1 MAYENNTQSDGAIY
15 INNYKTND
23 KQPTRTGT
31 IELTKDLM
39 RDLVTKIR
47 AGEPAKI
54 RIACWD
60 RTAKSGI
67 DYLYARVDIPQKR
80 DGDSAPQPTPQPT
93 PPKTEEPHSADFDD
107 DIPF

>member
-15 INNYKTND
+15 INNYKTNE
-23 KQPTRTGT
+23 KQPTRTGN
-31 IELTKDLM
+31 IELTKDLLKE
-39 RDLVTKIR
+39 LVTKVKS
-47 AGEPAKI
+47 GEPAKI

-80 DGDSAPQPTPQPT
+80 DGDSAPQQAPQPT